1 MAFNFEEVLKR
12 DTSLEGGI
20 SGKKVLLYG
29 KNNVGKTF
37 QATRLSKGKTFLI
50 ATEAGD
56 GAVTSA
62 KESCTTWSHFKEI
75 VTDFTNPKNVEK
87 RRELIDVVV
96 IDTAENLIELSET
109 AIAREYG
116 VRSVG
121 DVQQA
126 QKGNPNGYV
135 LARTD
140 FKQQINKLC
149 LAGYCVV
156 FISHEEKIDEI
167 DEVNGE
173 TYTFIQPKGTS
184 NEKSSMK
191 MLLDLCDFTIYIKA
205 NPVDR
210 ETLKVVPS
218 TAICVRTKNVFARS
232 RFDIVP
238 LINPFTADGLKKAI
252 EDAVQ
257 KSADNEGVGVVDFD
271 VSNHKEYTKEDYFD
285 IIKPYVD
292 RLYDVCGDEIVDI
305 VEAQLG
311 EGRRITD
318 ATDDDLVALD
328 TIYNNLVTK
337 ATMLG
342 IDI

>member
-1 MAFNFEEVLKR
+1 MAFNFEEVLSR
-12 DTSLEGGI
+12 DNSFEGSI
-20 SGKKVLLYG
+20 AGKKVLLYG
-29 KNNVGKTF
+29 KNNTGKTF
-37 QATRLSKGKTFLI
+37 QAARLNKGKTFLI

-56 GAVTSA
+56 SAVVCA
-62 KESCTTWSHFKEI
+62 KEPCTTWSHFKEI
-75 VTDFTNPKNVEK
+75 VTDLTNPKNVEK
-87 RRELIDVVV
+87 RRSMIDVVV
-96 IDTAENLIELSET
+96 IDTAENLVELSEM

-140 FKQQINKLC
+140 FKSQINKLC
-149 LAGYCVV
+149 LAGYCTV

-167 DEVNGE
+167 DEVTGE
-173 TYTFIQPKGTS
+173 TYQFIQPRGTS

-191 MLLDLCDFTIYIKA
+191 MLLDLCDYTIYLKP

-210 ETLKVVPS
+210 ETMKVIPS
-218 TAICVRTKNVFARS
+218 TAICVRTRNVFARS

-238 LINPFTADGLKKAI
+238 LINPFTAEGLKKAI
-252 EDAVQ
+252 EDSIK
-257 KSADNEGVGVVDFD
+257 KSAENEGVGVIDFD
-271 VSNHKEYTKEDYFD
+271 VNNHKDYTKEDYFE
-285 IIKPYVD
+285 IIKPYVE
-292 RLYDVCGDEIVDI
+292 RLYEICGDEIIDI
-305 VEAQLG
+305 IEAQLG
-311 EGRRITD
+311 EGRRVTD
-318 ATDDDLVALD
+318 ATDDELVALD

>member
-1 MAFNFEEVLKR
+1 
-12 DTSLEGGI
+12 
-20 SGKKVLLYG
+20 
-29 KNNVGKTF
+29 
-37 QATRLSKGKTFLI
+37 
-50 ATEAGD
+50 
-56 GAVTSA
+56 
-62 KESCTTWSHFKEI
+62 
-75 VTDFTNPKNVEK
+75 
-87 RRELIDVVV
+87 
-96 IDTAENLIELSET
+96 
-109 AIAREYG
+109 
-116 VRSVG
+116 
-121 DVQQA
+121 
-126 QKGNPNGYV
+126 
-135 LARTD
+135 
-140 FKQQINKLC
+140 
-149 LAGYCVV
+149 
-156 FISHEEKIDEI
+156 
-167 DEVNGE
+167 
-173 TYTFIQPKGTS
+173 
-184 NEKSSMK
+184 

-271 VSNHKEYTKEDYFD
+271 VNNHKEYTKEDYFD